1 MTSPSKSRAPDTTSS
16 EDARLLSPMIKS
28 PDSSRPARKRS
39 RDDLEEAGFSKA
51 QREKMR
57 RDRLNDRFLEL
68 GRELDPTTTP
78 RTDKGIILNNA
89 VRVLTGLKAEA
100 AALKQG
106 TWQLQEQIKELKAEK
121 SELRDEKARLKAQRE
136 CLQLQLQALPLP
148 TPDRFSSPAA
158 AAAAAA
164 AALAALQAAAS
175 GPISSHFTV
184 KPQASVPADAAHA
197 PGSVWQWLQSASGDV
212 ARDQVLRAPV
222 A

>member
-1 MTSPSKSRAPDTTSS
+1 MDCMYDSDTTNTFFFIQQM
-16 EDARLLSPMIKS
+16 AIV
-28 PDSSRPARKRS
+28 
-39 RDDLEEAGFSKA
+39 
-51 QREKMR
+51 RESCP
-57 RDRLNDRFLEL
+57 FLEL

-148 TPDRFSSPAA
+148 TPDRFSSPSA

-164 AALAALQAAAS
+164 AALAALQAAAA
-175 GPISSHFTV
+175 GPMSNHFAV
-184 KPQASVPADAAHA
+184 KPPASIPADAAQGA
-197 PGSVWQWLQSASGDV
+197 PGSAWQWLQSASGDV
-212 ARDQVLRAPV
+212 KRDQILRAPV